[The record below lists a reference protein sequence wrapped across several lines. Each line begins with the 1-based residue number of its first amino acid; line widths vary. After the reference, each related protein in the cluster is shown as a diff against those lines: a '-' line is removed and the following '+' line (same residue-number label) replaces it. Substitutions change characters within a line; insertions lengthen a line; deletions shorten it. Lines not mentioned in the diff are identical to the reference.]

1 MNTLVAEQRS
11 LFTGI
16 VTILAT
22 VFAMALTDAFVKF
35 ASADMTL
42 WQIYVCRSG
51 LALPVLILLAKGRI
65 LPDAGGWVALRSL
78 ALVAMYLAIY
88 AAIPVLDL
96 SVIAASLYTGPLFI
110 VLLSVAFLREPVRA
124 GQWLAVAV
132 GFTGVL
138 FVVRPGGEAF
148 SVLSLIPVIAAL
160 LYAVAAVITRA
171 KCASEASASLAI
183 SLNVALVICGLL
195 ASIWTRYWPTV
206 HAETYPFLFGQWA
219 EFDTETL
226 GILTAMAVLI
236 VGVSV
241 GLARAYQSPKPQV
254 IATFDY
260 AYLIFAAFWGF
271 VFFGEVPDI
280 WTMAGIVLIAL
291 AGILVLLVGR
301 RPGPV
306 AWTSCQRR
314 ESEDNDNEAR
324 EAAQH
329 SYRPVRWNSHDGA

>member
-1 MNTLVAEQRS
+1 MNTTAAAQKS
-11 LFTGI
+11 LALSI

-35 ASADMTL
+35 ASADMSL
-42 WQIYVCRSG
+42 WQIYVCRSA
-51 LALPVLILLAKGRI
+51 LALPVLVVLAKGHI
-65 LPDAGGWVALRSL
+65 WPDAVGWVALRSL

-88 AAIPVLDL
+88 AAIPLLDL

-110 VLLSVAFLREPVRA
+110 VVLSAVFLREPVRV
-124 GQWLAVAV
+124 GQWVAVAV

-138 FVVRPGGEAF
+138 FVVRPSGEAF

-171 KCASEASASLAI
+171 KCASEAPASLAL
-183 SLNVALVICGLL
+183 SLNVALILCGVP
-195 ASIWTRYWPTV
+195 ASLWTRYWPTI
-206 HAETYPFLFGQWA
+206 HADAYPFLFGPWA
-219 EFDTETL
+219 EFDMGTL
-226 GILTAMAVLI
+226 GILGVMAILI
-236 VGVSV
+236 VGVSL

-280 WTMAGIVLIAL
+280 WTVIGIVLITA
-291 AGILVLLVGR
+291 AGTLVLMVGR
-301 RPGPV
+301 KPEPDRLNTAP
-306 AWTSCQRR
+306 
-314 ESEDNDNEAR
+314 EA
-324 EAAQH
+324 
-329 SYRPVRWNSHDGA
+329 DI